1 MIRVRAEVGKNIRN
15 VVEDSC
21 PDAHENLGEAHRKH
35 AYQLMANE
43 LHLSHPLVS
52 SIYMSLQLAIS
63 LGFVY
68 LCPVL
73 SAGGKLTLETW
84 HWMPHSPE
92 PSVCALQEGIL
103 SI

>member
-1 MIRVRAEVGKNIRN
+1 MLWKIVARMLM
-15 VVEDSC
+15 
-21 PDAHENLGEAHRKH
+21 HENLGEAHRKH
-35 AYQLMANE
+35 AYLLMPNE

-84 HWMPHSPE
+84 HWIYLAFSLI
-92 PSVCALQEGIL
+92 VL
-103 SI
+103 SLAYVLFKKISSKYNI